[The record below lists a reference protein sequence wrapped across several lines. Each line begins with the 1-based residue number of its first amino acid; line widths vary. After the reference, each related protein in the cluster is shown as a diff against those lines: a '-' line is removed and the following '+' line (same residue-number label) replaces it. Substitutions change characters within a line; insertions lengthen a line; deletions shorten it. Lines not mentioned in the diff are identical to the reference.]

1 LQQLKQDMAVGTDGM
16 LVNEIKFF
24 NSSSI
29 LKKFLIFNLIIF
41 LVLGIFTYLYLSAIK
56 PSLVKNRSDEHERII
71 NNTTDHIKRLNIKF
85 TKENATEFLL
95 STRFLFQNLDRVQLY
110 DLNSN
115 LLADTD
121 TLDLAQDIFVRSKN
135 IQETSIDKSDEN
147 INIKESSKTT
157 QSTTFNTESYVRE
170 YSEQENINNKLVIN
184 ELISNNFYVMTINA
198 VRVDGKNKGYII
210 VSEIANDILVAVDE
224 RKNFILRTVLSVALV
239 ILIFS
244 VFLNKYILK
253 PIRSLVLYTQAIKE
267 KDVKIDKHEKYLLRK
282 DEVGQLSRSLN
293 EMTEDLYKRINAA
306 ETFSS
311 DLAHEIRNPL
321 TSLKGASE
329 VLENTL
335 DNEKRKKLIKVI
347 SHDVERI
354 ERLITDYS
362 QMLKDEA
369 SLSRAKMI
377 KIDLS
382 NVVDSVVE
390 DFNSNLLNSN
400 KNIKININNSN
411 LNSSKLNI
419 LGVESKLEQVV
430 ANLLDNAVSFS
441 PPNSKIS
448 VACDIKKKDAQ
459 LVIKDEG
466 PGFSKKNIGK
476 VFNRFYSNRPEKF
489 GEHSGLG
496 LNIVKNIVELHGGS
510 IIVSNQTSNKKGARI
525 EVLLPIY
532 K

>member
-1 LQQLKQDMAVGTDGM
+1 MKS
-16 LVNEIKFF
+16 NFF
-24 NSSSI
+24 SSSSI
-29 LKKFLIFNLIIF
+29 LKKFLVFNLIIF
-41 LVLGIFTYLYLSAIK
+41 LFLGIWTYLYLGATK
-56 PSLVKNRSDEHERII
+56 PNLIKNRSNQHEAII
-71 NNTTDHIKRLNIKF
+71 NNTTDHINRLNIEF

-121 TLDLAQDIFVRSKN
+121 TLDLAQDIFVISQDV
-135 IQETSIDKSDEN
+135 QETSIDASEENVDAAEITKKKESLTFSTHNYVKAYVEKN
-147 INIKESSKTT
+147 INEKLII
-157 QSTTFNTESYVRE
+157 
-170 YSEQENINNKLVIN
+170 SETIN
-184 ELISNNFYVMTINA
+184 NNFYVMTINL
-198 VRVDGKNKGYII
+198 VKSKNQNKGYIV
-210 VSEIANDILVAVDE
+210 VSEIANDILIAVEE
-224 RKNFILRTVLSVALV
+224 RKNFILRTVFLVALV

-253 PIRSLVLYTQAIKE
+253 PIRALVLYTKAIKE
-267 KDVKIDKHEKYLLRK
+267 KDEKIDKHEKYFLRK

-293 EMTEDLYKRINAA
+293 EMTEDLYKRIDIA

-329 VLENTL
+329 VLENTS
-335 DNEKRKKLIKVI
+335 DSEKRKKLIKVI

-369 SLSRAKMI
+369 SLSRAKMT

-382 NVVDSVVE
+382 SVVNSVVE
-390 DFNSNLLNSN
+390 DFNSDLLNSK

-411 LNSSKLNI
+411 LNGSKLNV
-419 LGVESKLEQVV
+419 LGVESKLEQIV

-441 PPNSKIS
+441 PSNSKIS
-448 VACDIKKKDAQ
+448 VLCNIKKKDAQ
-459 LVIKDEG
+459 LIIEDEG
-466 PGFSKKNIGK
+466 PGFNEKNIDK
-476 VFNRFYSNRPEKF
+476 IFNRFYSNRPEKF

-496 LNIVKNIVELHGGS
+496 LNIVKNIIELHGGS
-510 IIVSNQTSNKKGARI
+510 ILASNQTSNKKGARI

>member
-1 LQQLKQDMAVGTDGM
+1 MKS
-16 LVNEIKFF
+16 NFF
-24 NSSSI
+24 SSSSI
-29 LKKFLIFNLIIF
+29 LKKFLVFNLIVF
-41 LVLGIFTYLYLSAIK
+41 LVLGIFTFLYLNAVK
-56 PSLVKNRSDEHERII
+56 PNLVKNRSDHHLKII
-71 NNTTDHIKRLNIKF
+71 NNTSDHINRLNIEF
-85 TKENATEFLL
+85 TKESVTKFLL
-95 STRFLFQNLDRVQLY
+95 DERYLFQNLDRVQLY
-110 DLNSN
+110 DLNSK

-121 TLDLAQDIFVRSKN
+121 TLDLAQDIFVISQDV
-135 IQETSIDKSDEN
+135 QETPIDKFEEN
-147 INIKESSKTT
+147 INVNKSPKVAQT
-157 QSTTFNTESYVRE
+157 TTFNTESYVQR
-170 YSEQENINNKLVIN
+170 YSEQKNFKDKLVISETIN
-184 ELISNNFYVMTINA
+184 NNFYVMTIDS
-198 VRVDGKNKGYII
+198 VKTDGINKGYII
-210 VSEIANDILVAVDE
+210 VSEIANDILFAVDE

-239 ILIFS
+239 IFIFS

-253 PIRSLVLYTQAIKE
+253 PIRALVLYTKAIKE
-267 KDVKIDKHEKYLLRK
+267 KDEKIDKHEKYFFRK

-293 EMTEDLYKRINAA
+293 EMTEDLYKRIDIA

-329 VLENTL
+329 VLENTS
-335 DNEKRKKLIKVI
+335 DSDKRKKLIKVI

-369 SLSRAKMI
+369 SLSRAKMT

-382 NVVDSVVE
+382 NVISSVVE
-390 DFNSNLLNSN
+390 DFNSDLLNSN

-411 LNSSKLNI
+411 LNGSKLNV
-419 LGVESKLEQVV
+419 LGVESKLEQIV

-441 PPNSKIS
+441 PSNSKIS
-448 VACDIKKKDAQ
+448 VSCDIKKKDAR
-459 LVIKDEG
+459 LIIEDEG
-466 PGFSKKNIGK
+466 PGFNEKNIDK
-476 VFNRFYSNRPEKF
+476 VFNRFYSNRPENF

-496 LNIVKNIVELHGGS
+496 LNIVKNIIELHGGS
-510 IIVSNQTSNKKGARI
+510 ILASNQPSNKKGAKI

>member
-1 LQQLKQDMAVGTDGM
+1 M
-16 LVNEIKFF
+16 LD
-24 NSSSI
+24 
-29 LKKFLIFNLIIF
+29 
-41 LVLGIFTYLYLSAIK
+41 A
-56 PSLVKNRSDEHERII
+56 
-71 NNTTDHIKRLNIKF
+71 
-85 TKENATEFLL
+85 
-95 STRFLFQNLDRVQLY
+95 RFLFQNLDRVQLY
-110 DLNSN
+110 DLNLD

-121 TLDLAQDIFVRSKN
+121 TLDLVQDIFVPSQDV
-135 IQETSIDKSDEN
+135 QETSIDSSSEKIDNSKNLKFSKAEVFNTTVYVQRYAEQKN
-147 INIKESSKTT
+147 IND
-157 QSTTFNTESYVRE
+157 
-170 YSEQENINNKLVIN
+170 KLVVSETIN
-184 ELISNNFYVMTINA
+184 NNFYVITINS
-198 VRVDGKNKGYII
+198 VKSPTENKGYII
-210 VSEIANDILVAVDE
+210 VSEIANDILIAVEE
-224 RKNFILRTVLSVALV
+224 RKNFILRTVISVAIV

-253 PIRSLVLYTQAIKE
+253 PIRSLVHYTKAIKE

-293 EMTEDLYKRINAA
+293 EMTEDLYKRINVA

-329 VLENTL
+329 VLENTQ

-369 SLSRAKMI
+369 SLSRAKMA
-377 KIDLS
+377 KIDLF

-390 DFNSNLLNSN
+390 DFNSDLINSN
-400 KNIKININNSN
+400 KNIKIYVKN
-411 LNSSKLNI
+411 LNLNGSRFNV
-419 LGVESKLEQVV
+419 LGVESKLEQIL
-430 ANLLDNAVSFS
+430 ANLLDNAISFS
-441 PPNSKIS
+441 PSNSKIS
-448 VACDIKKKDAQ
+448 VTCAIKNNNAQ
-459 LVIKDEG
+459 LLIEDEG
-466 PGFSKKNIGK
+466 PGFNEKNIDK

-496 LNIVKNIVELHGGS
+496 LNIVKNIIELHGGS
-510 IIVSNQTSNKKGARI
+510 IVASNQIGNKKGARI

>member
-1 LQQLKQDMAVGTDGM
+1 MNFNFL
-16 LVNEIKFF
+16 

-29 LKKFLIFNLIIF
+29 LKKFLIFNLIVF
-41 LVLGIFTYLYLSAIK
+41 LVLGIFTYLYLNAIK
-56 PSLVKNRSDEHERII
+56 PSLIENRSNQHTKII
-71 NNTTDHIKRLNIKF
+71 NNTSGHINRLNIEF
-85 TKENATEFLL
+85 TKESATKFLL
-95 STRFLFQNLDRVQLY
+95 DARFLFQNLDRVQLY

-121 TLDLAQDIFVRSKN
+121 TLDLAQDIFVRSQEV
-135 IQETSIDKSDEN
+135 QETSINKSDEN
-147 INIKESSKTT
+147 MNFGETLQTT
-157 QSTTFNTESYVRE
+157 ETITFNTKSYVKE
-170 YSEQENINNKLVIN
+170 YSEQKNTNN
-184 ELISNNFYVMTINA
+184 ELVVSETINNNFYVMTINS
-198 VRVDGKNKGYII
+198 VKSEEENKGYIV
-210 VSEIANDILVAVDE
+210 VSEIADDILVAVEE
-224 RKNFILRTVLSVALV
+224 RKNFILRTVFSVALV

-253 PIRSLVLYTQAIKE
+253 PIRSLVLYTRAIKE

-293 EMTEDLYKRINAA
+293 EMTEDLYKRINIA

-335 DNEKRKKLIKVI
+335 DSEKRKKLIKVI

-377 KIDLS
+377 KINLL
-382 NVVDSVVE
+382 NVIDSVVE

-411 LNSSKLNI
+411 LNGSNLNV
-419 LGVESKLEQVV
+419 LGVESKLEQIV

-448 VACDIKKKDAQ
+448 VICNIKKKDAQ
-459 LVIKDEG
+459 LIIEDEG
-466 PGFSKKNIGK
+466 PGFNEKNIDK

-496 LNIVKNIVELHGGS
+496 LNIVKNIIELHGGS
-510 IIVSNQTSNKKGARI
+510 IEVSNQNGYKKGARI
-525 EVLLPIY
+525 AVLLPMY

>member
-1 LQQLKQDMAVGTDGM
+1 MKSS
-16 LVNEIKFF
+16 FF
-24 NSSSI
+24 SSSSI
-29 LKKFLIFNLIIF
+29 LKKFLIFNLIVF
-41 LVLGIFTYLYLSAIK
+41 LFLGSFTFLYLEAIK
-56 PSLVKNRSDEHERII
+56 PNLVKSRSDQHLKII
-71 NNTTDHIKRLNIKF
+71 NNTSDHINRLNIKF
-85 TKENATEFLL
+85 NRESATQFLL

-121 TLDLAQDIFVRSKN
+121 TLDLAQDIFVIN
-135 IQETSIDKSDEN
+135 QNVQETSIDKNDEN
-147 INIKESSKTT
+147 VNLDENQKIVQT
-157 QSTTFNTESYVRE
+157 TTFDTESYVKK
-170 YSEQENINNKLVIN
+170 YSLQKNKDEKLVIN
-184 ELISNNFYVMTINA
+184 ETINNNFYVMTINT
-198 VRVDGKNKGYII
+198 VKVNDESKGYIV
-210 VSEIANDILVAVDE
+210 VSEIANDILIAVSE
-224 RKNFILRTVLSVALV
+224 RKNFILRTVFFVTLV

-253 PIRSLVLYTQAIKE
+253 PIRALVLYTKAIKE
-267 KDVKIDKHEKYLLRK
+267 KDEKVNKHEKYFLRK

-293 EMTEDLYKRINAA
+293 EMTENLYKRIDIA

-329 VLENTL
+329 VLEGTT
-335 DNEKRKKLIKVI
+335 DSEKRKKLIKVI

-369 SLSRAKMI
+369 SLSRAKMK

-382 NVVDSVVE
+382 NVVSSVVE
-390 DFNSNLLNSN
+390 DFNSDLINSK
-400 KNIKININNSN
+400 KNIKIKIYNSN
-411 LNSSKLNI
+411 VNGSKLNVI
-419 LGVESKLEQVV
+419 GVESKLEQII
-430 ANLLDNAVSFS
+430 ANLLDNAISFS
-441 PPNSKIS
+441 PINSKIS
-448 VACDIKKKDAQ
+448 VICDIKNQNAQ
-459 LVIKDEG
+459 LIIEDEG
-466 PGFSKKNIGK
+466 PGFNEKNIDK

-496 LNIVKNIVELHGGS
+496 LNIVKNIIELHGGS
-510 IIVSNQTSNKKGARI
+510 ILASNQRGNKKGARI

>member
-1 LQQLKQDMAVGTDGM
+1 MKS
-16 LVNEIKFF
+16 NFF
-24 NSSSI
+24 SSSSI
-29 LKKFLIFNLIIF
+29 LKKFLVFNLIIF
-41 LVLGIFTYLYLSAIK
+41 LFLGIWTYLYLSATK
-56 PSLVKNRSDEHERII
+56 PNLIKNRSNQHARII
-71 NNTTDHIKRLNIKF
+71 NNTTDHINRLNIEF

-121 TLDLAQDIFVRSKN
+121 TLDLAQDTFVISQDV
-135 IQETSIDKSDEN
+135 QETSIDASEENVDATESAKKKESLTFSTDNYVKAYVEKN
-147 INIKESSKTT
+147 INEKLII
-157 QSTTFNTESYVRE
+157 
-170 YSEQENINNKLVIN
+170 SETIN
-184 ELISNNFYVMTINA
+184 NNFYVMTINLI
-198 VRVDGKNKGYII
+198 KSSNQNKGYIV
-210 VSEIANDILVAVDE
+210 VSEIANDILIAVEE
-224 RKNFILRTVLSVALV
+224 RKNFILRTVFLIALV

-253 PIRSLVLYTQAIKE
+253 PIKALVLYTKAIKE
-267 KDVKIDKHEKYLLRK
+267 KDEKIDKHEKYFLRK
-282 DEVGQLSRSLN
+282 DEIGQLSRSLN
-293 EMTEDLYKRINAA
+293 EMTEDLYKRIDIA

-329 VLENTL
+329 VLENTS
-335 DNEKRKKLIKVI
+335 DSEKRKKLIKVI
-347 SHDVERI
+347 SHDVERV

-369 SLSRAKMI
+369 SLSRAKMT

-382 NVVDSVVE
+382 SVVNSVVE
-390 DFNSNLLNSN
+390 DFNSDLLNSK

-411 LNSSKLNI
+411 LNGSKLNV
-419 LGVESKLEQVV
+419 LGVESKLEQIV

-441 PPNSKIS
+441 PSNSKIS
-448 VACDIKKKDAQ
+448 VLCNMKKKDAQ
-459 LVIKDEG
+459 LIIEDEG
-466 PGFSKKNIGK
+466 PGFNEKNIDK
-476 VFNRFYSNRPEKF
+476 IFNRFYSNRPEKF

-496 LNIVKNIVELHGGS
+496 LNIVKNIIELHGGS
-510 IIVSNQTSNKKGARI
+510 ISASNQSGNKKGAKI

>member
-1 LQQLKQDMAVGTDGM
+1 MRS
-16 LVNEIKFF
+16 NFF
-24 NSSSI
+24 GSSSI
-29 LKKFLIFNLIIF
+29 LKKFLVFNLIIF
-41 LVLGIFTYLYLSAIK
+41 LVLGIFTYLYLDAIK
-56 PSLVKNRSDEHERII
+56 PNLVKNRSNQHTKII
-71 NNTTDHIKRLNIKF
+71 NNTSEHINRLKVEF
-85 TKENATEFLL
+85 TKESATEFFL

-121 TLDLAQDIFVRSKN
+121 TLDLAQDIFVASQDVK
-135 IQETSIDKSDEN
+135 ETPIDKADEN
-147 INIKESSKTT
+147 LDINEDSEIA
-157 QSTTFNTESYVRE
+157 QAVAFNTENYIKE
-170 YSEQENINNKLVIN
+170 YKEQKNIKDKLVISKTIN
-184 ELISNNFYVMTINA
+184 NNFYVITINLVGA
-198 VRVDGKNKGYII
+198 GEKNKGYII

-224 RKNFILRTVLSVALV
+224 RKNFILRTVFSVAIV
-239 ILIFS
+239 IIIFS

-253 PIRSLVLYTQAIKE
+253 PIRALVLYTKAIKE
-267 KDVKIDKHEKYLLRK
+267 KDEKIDKHEKYLLRK

-293 EMTEDLYKRINAA
+293 EMTADLYKRIDIA

-329 VLENTL
+329 VLENTS
-335 DNEKRKKLIKVI
+335 DSEKRKKLIKVI

-377 KIDLS
+377 KINLS
-382 NVVDSVVE
+382 NVVNSVVE
-390 DFNSNLLNSN
+390 DFNSDLLNSN
-400 KNIKININNSN
+400 KNIKININNTN
-411 LNSSKLNI
+411 LNGSKLYV
-419 LGVESKLEQVV
+419 LGAEGKLEQIV
-430 ANLLDNAVSFS
+430 ANLLDNAISFS
-441 PPNSKIS
+441 PPNSK
-448 VACDIKKKDAQ
+448 VLVTCNIKKQDAQ
-459 LVIKDEG
+459 LIIEDEG
-466 PGFSKKNIGK
+466 PGFNETSINK

-510 IIVSNQTSNKKGARI
+510 IVASNQNGYTKGARI